1 MKVLR
6 KINIKKNLINSLG
19 LITNDLELQKKLMLN
34 QMKKKII
41 YILI

>member
-1 MKVLR
+1 MKVLK

-19 LITNDLELQKKLMLN
+19 LIINDLELQKKLMLN
-34 QMKKKII
+34 QIKKKII

>member
-1 MKVLR
+1 MKVLK

-19 LITNDLELQKKLMLN
+19 LIINDLELQKKLMLN